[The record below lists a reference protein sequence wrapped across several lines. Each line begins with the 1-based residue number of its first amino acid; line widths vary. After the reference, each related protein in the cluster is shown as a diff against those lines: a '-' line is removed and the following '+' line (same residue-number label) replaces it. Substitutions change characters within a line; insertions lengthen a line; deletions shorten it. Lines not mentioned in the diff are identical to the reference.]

1 MGASRVEA
9 VTEVKFASKDLS
21 AYDYVVIKDSD
32 ERPKDLP
39 KDDDVTAVHVP
50 WVKDCLITGRL
61 LPFVDDL

>member
-9 VTEVKFASKDLS
+9 VTEVKFATKNLS
-21 AYDYVVIKDSD
+21 AYGYVVIKDSS

-39 KDDDVTAVHVP
+39 KDGLTLVHVP

-61 LPFVDDL
+61 LPIVDI

>member
-21 AYDYVVIKDSD
+21 TYDYVVIKEFY

-39 KDDDVTAVHVP
+39 EDDDITVAHVP
-50 WVKDCLITGRL
+50 WVKDCLIAGRL
-61 LPFVDDL
+61 LPFVDA